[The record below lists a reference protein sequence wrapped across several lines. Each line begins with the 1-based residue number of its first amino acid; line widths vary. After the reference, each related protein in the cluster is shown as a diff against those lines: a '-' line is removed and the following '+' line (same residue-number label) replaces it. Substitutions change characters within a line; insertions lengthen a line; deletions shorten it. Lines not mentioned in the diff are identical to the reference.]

1 MHFLRIEGLLLHD
14 RHRDD
19 LRLIVTTR
27 RERNEELVPLRDRDT
42 SQGLPL
48 AVLVVLQ
55 DLLLVDLMLDAQVR
69 ATTLQETA
77 DHVFLR
83 EAFRDFHGRLH
94 LTEADLPDGVG
105 DGAKP
110 LHKRAF
116 GAAECEHHF
125 VHDALLLLDLDR
137 ELGIAFLFERG
148 DLLLVR
154 ALDAHLREDV
164 VCESCEKLAHT
175 PCGLRVLCDLFQSLR
190 GHSGSFAVW

>member
-1 MHFLRIEGLLLHD
+1 MLFLRFEGLLLHD

-19 LRLIVTTR
+19 LRLLVTTR
-27 RERNEELVPLRDRDT
+27 CKRNEELVPLRDRDP

-55 DLLLVDLMLDAQVR
+55 DLLLVDLVLDAQVR
-69 ATTLQETA
+69 AATLQKTA
-77 DHVFLR
+77 DHVLLR
-83 EAFRDFHGRLH
+83 EAFRDFHGWLH
-94 LTEADLPDGVG
+94 LTEADLSDGVG
-105 DGAKP
+105 DGTKP

-116 GAAECEHHF
+116 GTAECEHHF

-137 ELGIAFLFERG
+137 ELGIAFEFELG

-175 PCGLRVLCDLFQSLR
+175 PGGLRVLRDLFQSLR